1 MWLLKLLARL
11 PFPVLYLF
19 SDFLFL
25 VSYRI
30 VAYRKRLVRSNIKN
44 SFPHL
49 SDAEILKIERDYY
62 KNLCDYAI
70 ETLKL
75 ITIERGDLQKRVR
88 FLNLELMARYTNNG
102 QSVIVLSSHTFNW
115 EWLIAAA
122 SISLPTPIDFVYQPV
137 KNSFFDLVMVESR
150 ARFGAHPVKRNE
162 LARELIKRK
171 NIVRGIAVVAD
182 QYPGHGND
190 KRHLTQ
196 FLGQDTVFFYGSQQ
210 MATLTQAPVLYVS
223 LKKVKR
229 GFYTCLLEVIGEPP
243 YNKTDTFIIDNYAKA
258 VEQSIRAQPA
268 GWLWSHNRWKKRHV
282 KN

>member
-11 PFPVLYLF
+11 PFRVLYLF

-30 VAYRKRLVRSNIKN
+30 LAYRRRLVRSNIHN

-49 SDAEILKIERDYY
+49 SDLEKLKIERAYY
-62 KNLCDYAI
+62 KNLCDYAV

-75 ITIERGDLQKRVR
+75 ITIERGSLQKRVR
-88 FLNLELMARYTNNG
+88 FLNPELMASYTDNG

-115 EWLIAAA
+115 EWLIAAG
-122 SISLPTPIDFVYQPV
+122 SFSLPAPVDFVYQPV
-137 KNSFFDLVMVESR
+137 KNSFFDLIMLEARS
-150 ARFGAHPVKRNE
+150 RFGAYAVKRNE

-171 NIVRGIAVVAD
+171 DIVRAIAVVAD

-190 KRHLTQ
+190 KRHLTK
-196 FLGQDTVFFYGSQQ
+196 FLGQDTVFFFGSQQ
-210 MATLTQAPVLYVS
+210 MATLTQAPVLYAS

-229 GFYTCLLEVIGEPP
+229 GFYTCQLELVGEPP
-243 YNKTDTFIIDNYAKA
+243 YQKTDTFIIDNYAQA
-258 VEQSIRAQPA
+258 VDKSIREQPS
-268 GWLWSHNRWKKRHV
+268 GWLWSHNRWKKRHL